1 MNDGQVVVGID
12 VSKARLDVAVRGA
25 TLDLRAVANDSE
37 GHTALGEVLRPYRPR
52 LIVLEASGGYEAAA
66 VCALQ
71 SAGLRVAVVNPRQA
85 RDFAKSMGRLA
96 KTDRIDA
103 ESLAEFANVL
113 VQRADVERFVQPLAA
128 AEQQALGALG
138 DRRQQLLRMLQA
150 EQQRRALALAVVRPS
165 HDAIIAAIRA
175 QLSDVETQMGA
186 HVRQHFAALDDLLRS
201 ARGIGPITSAAL
213 IAELPELGR
222 LNRRAIA
229 ALVGVAPFAD
239 DSGNRHGRRRIRGG
253 RFQLRRVLYMATL
266 SATRHNAVIACFYA
280 RLCAAGK
287 PRKVALIAAARKLL
301 TILNALVRTR
311 QPWSDTLH
319 ALDA

>member
-1 MNDGQVVVGID
+1 V
-12 VSKARLDVAVRGA
+12 
-25 TLDLRAVANDSE
+25 
-37 GHTALGEVLRPYRPR
+37 EVLRPHQPR

-103 ESLAEFANVL
+103 ATLADFANVL
-113 VQRADVERFVQPLAA
+113 VQRTDVDRFVRPLPA
-128 AEQQALGALG
+128 AEQQAIGALG
-138 DRRQQLLRMLQA
+138 DRRHQLLSMLQA
-150 EQQRRALALAVVRPS
+150 EQQRRALALAVVRSS

-229 ALVGVAPFAD
+229 SLVGVAPFAD
-239 DSGNRHGRRRIRGG
+239 DSGNRHGRRRIQGG

-266 SATRHNAVIACFYA
+266 SATRYNAVIARFYA

-301 TILNALVRTR
+301 TILNALVRTQ
-311 QPWSDTLH
+311 QPWSDALH

>member
-1 MNDGQVVVGID
+1 MQEDLVVIGID
-12 VSKARLDVAVRGA
+12 VAKARLDLAVRGA
-25 TLDLRAVANDSE
+25 PLALRVVDNDAA
-37 GHTALGEVLRPYRPR
+37 GHRALVEALRPLGPR
-52 LIVLEASGGYEAAA
+52 LVVLEASGGYEAAA

-85 RDFAKSMGRLA
+85 RDFARSMGRLA

-103 ESLAEFANVL
+103 ASLADLANVL
-113 VQRADVERFVQPLAA
+113 AHRADVERFVRPLVA
-128 AEQQALGALG
+128 AEQQALAALG
-138 DRRQQLLRMLQA
+138 DRRQQLLSMLLA
-150 EQQRRALALAVVRPS
+150 EQQRRPLALPVVRGS
-165 HDAIIAAIRA
+165 HDALIAALRA
-175 QLSDVETQMGA
+175 QLGDVETQMA
-186 HVRQHFAALDDLLRS
+186 KHVREHFAALDALLQS

-229 ALVGVAPFAD
+229 ALVGVAPIAH
-239 DSGNRHGRRRIRGG
+239 DSGTHHGRRRIQGG
-253 RFQLRRVLYMATL
+253 RFRLRRVLYMATL
-266 SATRHNAVIACFYA
+266 AATRYNAVIAGFYA

-311 QPWSDTLH
+311 QPWSDALH
-319 ALDA
+319 T